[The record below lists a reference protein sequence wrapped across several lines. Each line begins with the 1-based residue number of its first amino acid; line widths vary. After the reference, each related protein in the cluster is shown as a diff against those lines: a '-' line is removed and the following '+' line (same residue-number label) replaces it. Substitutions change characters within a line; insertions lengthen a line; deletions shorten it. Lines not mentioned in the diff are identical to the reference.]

1 MQTLPTVDTID
12 CWCRPG
18 LKRTLA
24 NGKFY
29 ADAEFRVYHYAN
41 AAPSV
46 AAEGTQGQ
54 LVAPVLFKFI
64 VSYSF

>member
-1 MQTLPTVDTID
+1 VLLS
-12 CWCRPG
+12 PG
-18 LKRTLA
+18 FEA
-24 NGKFY
+24 DVGKWKLY

-54 LVAPVLFKFI
+54 LVAPVLLKLI